1 MTWASEVIFKSPR
14 VRDVAQRTVLA
25 QYIRGPGFHPAPQ
38 KGGKSTLKSSLEAG
52 CARMA
57 GAPFN
62 PSTTEAEV
70 CVSL

>member
-1 MTWASEVIFKSPR
+1 ME
-14 VRDVAQRTVLA
+14 L
-25 QYIRGPGFHPAPQ
+25 RGECLLDTPEALGSTPAPQ

-70 CVSL
+70 YISL